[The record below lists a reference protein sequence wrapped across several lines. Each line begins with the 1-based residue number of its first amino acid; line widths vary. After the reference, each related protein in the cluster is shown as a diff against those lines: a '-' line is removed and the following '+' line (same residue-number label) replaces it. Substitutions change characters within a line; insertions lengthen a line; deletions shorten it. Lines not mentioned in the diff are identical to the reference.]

1 MFIVN
6 KIKMNPKNI
15 KSRQDFDAYI
25 NKTPFTQVIEDFY
38 ETILANQQMMN
49 EQPQKIKITVGQFL
63 NLFDI
68 QGYRM
73 TDNGEIIE
81 HPETR
86 GRKKRV
92 LTAEERHELILKRRE
107 YQKERYRKSKEK
119 ESQKD
124 ILDQ

>member
-1 MFIVN
+1 
-6 KIKMNPKNI
+6 MNPKNI

-86 GRKKRV
+86 GRKKKI